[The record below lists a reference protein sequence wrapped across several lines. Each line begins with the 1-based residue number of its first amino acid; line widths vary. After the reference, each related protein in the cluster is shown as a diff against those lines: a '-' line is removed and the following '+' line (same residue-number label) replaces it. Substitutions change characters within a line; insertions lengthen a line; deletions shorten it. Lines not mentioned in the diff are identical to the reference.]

1 MGIAE
6 NPWQMRFRGLNA
18 LDSIRARVEVR
29 PDVID
34 GLEKESGGVVEV
46 EVGMA
51 LSRIYRPSAQ
61 ELWILQYLLER
72 SMGHAKLAYP
82 DREKFA
88 GRLYSPVYDTVS
100 SSPTVCLLGPAGVG
114 KSQLAKAF
122 LRLMPDDCTID
133 VDHHKNIPLQ
143 GAWLVTANPHESVIQ
158 SLIPF
163 LGQKKADMC
172 KAGHAGVLKA
182 ATAIA
187 YRNGLSHILVDE
199 MQFMV
204 GSDRT
209 TRITKTLLD
218 LRQLGVPFVYVA
230 NYSLWRSLSKRH
242 AQIVQ
247 RLLANPLQLRPDPPD
262 SEDWT
267 GYLMECSRVLG
278 SYLDEDLALKATPI
292 FDMTAGLKRFV
303 VLLLQGA
310 FRIAWS
316 QRKRQVAWPH
326 IIASYHSPQY
336 CISREQVEM
345 ALNKYEKSKRQI
357 DYESPVAM
365 SGEQTRGVEDAKA
378 KYTERIMATR
388 ALASAVPI
396 GGQCA
401 SPEID
406 LQTSPQRVPRP
417 KVPPR
422 TVHSLID
429 SASRLRRRT

>member
-1 MGIAE
+1 MGIVD
-6 NPWQMRFRGLNA
+6 NPWQRRFRGLNSP
-18 LDSIRARVEVR
+18 DNIRARVEVR
-29 PDVID
+29 PDVIG
-34 GLEKESGGVVEV
+34 GLEREPGGVVEV

-82 DREKFA
+82 DREKYA
-88 GRLYSPVYDTVS
+88 GRLYSPVYETVS
-100 SSPTVCLLGPAGVG
+100 SSPAVCLLGPAGVG

-158 SLIPF
+158 SLVPF
-163 LGQKKADMC
+163 LGQDEADMR
-172 KAGHAGVLKA
+172 KAGHAVVIKA

-199 MQFMV
+199 MQFMA

-218 LRQLGVPFVYVA
+218 LGRLGVPFVYVA
-230 NYSLWRSLSKRH
+230 NHSLWRALSKTH
-242 AQIVQ
+242 AQIAQ
-247 RLLANPLQLRPDPPD
+247 RLSANPLQLRPDPPE

-278 SYLDEDLALKATPI
+278 SYLEDDLALKATPI

-310 FRIAWS
+310 FRIAWG

-326 IIASYHSPQY
+326 IIASYRSSGYSIP
-336 CISREQVEM
+336 REQVEM

-357 DYESPVAM
+357 DYESPVEMA
-365 SGEQTRGVEDAKA
+365 GEQAQGVEDARMR
-378 KYTERIMATR
+378 YTARIAATR

-396 GGQCA
+396 GEQCA
-401 SPEID
+401 SPEVD
-406 LQTSPQRVPRP
+406 LQSSPKRVLRP
-417 KVPPR
+417 KAPPR
-422 TVHSLID
+422 TVHALID
-429 SASRLRRRT
+429 SASRLRGGT